1 MWCCEDE
8 AKASAQDKVS
18 RQATRSA
25 PARLPPPIRPASISI
40 SCCSLTC
47 SSSPFASALWAQ
59 MQRGVVTSLSHKN
72 AHLLKMWQPWAIGSL
87 DSSNRCLFEHARC
100 PHDLFQDAI

>member
-8 AKASAQDKVS
+8 AKASAQDK
-18 RQATRSA
+18 
-25 PARLPPPIRPASISI
+25 
-40 SCCSLTC
+40 
-47 SSSPFASALWAQ
+47 